1 MSRDNLIASE
11 KFDKLVTIKDLI
23 FTISFEDR
31 SFLSVKR
38 LIKKFKV
45 NRCTLLV
52 FNNYFEETSDLEY
65 KDKITSEKYVQ
76 EYKETVNYLIDK
88 KIKFSELRG
97 SIFSNDIIEMLKGK
111 KSEFEYPLLLDIS
124 CMPRNYILSIL
135 SILDLDKT
143 ILAYSMVEKYSDIEE
158 DFVIGNRSVNALN
171 GFAGEIRHQ
180 DSILILILGFQGNR
194 AMSILRKYNPYL
206 TLAIIPK
213 SDDKILDAN
222 IKIVYK
228 NNVGLLNN
236 QFVRCKEISAF
247 NPINFNKE
255 LDILIKSF
263 IREENLDISKFNIIL
278 SHLGPK
284 LDLISIY
291 KYLINNKN
299 YQIAVSMPTR
309 YRNYSEGIGDTYIIE
324 YKDIL

>member
-1 MSRDNLIASE
+1 M
-11 KFDKLVTIKDLI
+11 TIKDFI
-23 FTISFEDR
+23 FTVSFEDR
-31 SFLSVKR
+31 GFLSVKR
-38 LIKKFKV
+38 LIRKFRI

-52 FNNYFEETSDLEY
+52 FDDYFDDTSDLEY
-65 KDKITSEKYVQ
+65 KDRITSEKYIQ
-76 EYKETVNYLIDK
+76 EYKKTVNYLIDK
-88 KIKFSELRG
+88 KIRFSELRG
-97 SIFSNDIIEMLKGK
+97 SIFSNDIIEMLNKK

-135 SILDLDKT
+135 SFLDLDET
-143 ILAYSMVEKYSDIEE
+143 IFAYSMVAKYSDVEE

-213 SDDKILDAN
+213 ANEAILDAN

-228 NNVGLLNN
+228 NNCGLLNN
-236 QFVRCKEISAF
+236 QFVRSKEISAF
-247 NPINFNKE
+247 NPINFRKE
-255 LDILIKSF
+255 IDILIKSF
-263 IREENLDISKFNIIL
+263 IKEENLDISKFNIIL

-284 LDLISIY
+284 LDLISVH

-299 YQIAVSMPTR
+299 FQIAVSMPTR
-309 YRNYSEGIGDTYIIE
+309 YRNYSQGIGTTHIIE